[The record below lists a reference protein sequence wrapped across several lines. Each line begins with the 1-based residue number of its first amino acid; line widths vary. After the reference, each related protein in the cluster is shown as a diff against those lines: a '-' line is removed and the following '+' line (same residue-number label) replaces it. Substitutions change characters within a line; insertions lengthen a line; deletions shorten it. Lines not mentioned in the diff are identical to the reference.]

1 MARRPLKQKGK
12 EVSPPIPS
20 IYKYSVRIRLFFP
33 SSAPP
38 QKTQGKTAAYPT
50 STSHGATFLLHS
62 PRPKRA
68 EHDAVQQGGVR
79 WAGDQRSDHSSEPR
93 ANRHHLG
100 LLVACHRRARRRRRE
115 RRRPSSGHRRSSRHL
130 PRLHVALLPWA
141 GVRPGKQ
148 VSTYPRSFGN
158 CRFSTFKI

>member
-1 MARRPLKQKGK
+1 VARRPLKQKERK
-12 EVSPPIPS
+12 FPLQFLPS
-20 IYKYSVRIRLFFP
+20 INTAYASA
-33 SSAPP
+33 SSSHPELGSSSEKHKGRQLP
-38 QKTQGKTAAYPT
+38 TQP
-50 STSHGATFLLHS
+50 TSHGATFLLHS

-100 LLVACHRRARRRRRE
+100 LLVACDRRARRRRRRE

-148 VSTYPRSFGN
+148 VSTREVV
-158 CRFSTFKI
+158 RKL